1 MRSTCS
7 DGGGALPCSEA
18 EAKAKAAVVGDE
30 ADPMSL
36 SRRAFLEFL
45 LYSIGDL

>member
-1 MRSTCS
+1 MRSTSS

-18 EAKAKAAVVGDE
+18 EAEAAVVGDE